1 MDRQGFTEGMRWGQW
16 QAMWI
21 LFDDAREGGAS
32 PRLYRQPSKVFVARE
47 LEEVLPALERVRAG
61 LQAGLHAA
69 GYLAYEAGQ
78 AFDPKLRAGAR
89 KGEGPLLCFGLFEHY
104 ETPNLS
110 ALLPSPD
117 GAFVGRLAP
126 RLTRDQYENAVEKV
140 REHLFAGDYY
150 QANLTFGCDVA
161 VAGDP
166 LALYARLRRSARAG
180 WGGVLSHDG
189 GAIVSLSP
197 EQFFTIRDGVIE
209 AMPMKGTAP
218 RRRDPDADRAEAEA
232 LAADEKQR
240 AENLMIVDLMRNDL
254 ARVSVAG
261 TVEVPDL
268 FRVETYPTLHQLV
281 SRVRSRLRV
290 ECDAVDVL
298 CTIFPCGSVTGA
310 PKVAAIE
317 ALARLEPEPRGA
329 YTGSMGWIEPHR
341 HGDHGDAAFNVLIRT
356 LEWHRGSTKARLGL
370 GSGLVV
376 DSQPRNEWAECMLKG
391 DFVRREAQDFDLIE
405 TMGFDPS
412 EGIVE
417 LERHLDRM
425 KSSADDLDFEFDRHA
440 ARNELQAATFGRK
453 HRAMVRLLLSR
464 TGAMAIQVKPYDDPE
479 ELPVRVALRALPV
492 EPSDFR
498 LRYKTTDRRFL
509 DLVRQQAGEYE
520 TLFIDPDGQLTEGSR
535 TSIFV
540 ERDGRLLTPP
550 LSRGLMPGILRA
562 KLIEEGRAE
571 EAELTPADLEGG
583 FYVGNIVRGL
593 IRAKLA

>member
-1 MDRQGFTEGMRWGQW
+1 
-16 QAMWI
+16 MWI
-21 LFDDAREGGAS
+21 LFDDARQGGVA
-32 PRLYRQPSKVFVARE
+32 PRLYHEPNEIIIAYDWDG
-47 LEEVLPALERVRAG
+47 VLGALEQVRAG
-61 LQAGLHAA
+61 LRAGMHAA
-69 GYLAYEAGQ
+69 GYLSYEAGH
-78 AFDPKLRAGAR
+78 AFDPKLRASAR
-89 KGEGPLLCFGLFEHY
+89 QGEGPLLCFGLFDGF
-104 ETPNLS
+104 ETPDLS

-117 GAFVGRLAP
+117 GAYVGRPTP
-126 RLTRDQYENAVEKV
+126 RLTPIQYANAVDRV
-140 REHLFAGDYY
+140 REHLFAGDFY
-150 QANLTFGCDVA
+150 QANLTFGCDIA

-166 LALYARLRRSARAG
+166 LALYARLRRSAQAG
-180 WGGVLSHDG
+180 WGGVLKHDG
-189 GAIVSLSP
+189 GAIISLSP
-197 EQFFTIRDGVIE
+197 EQFFTISDGMIE
-209 AMPMKGTAP
+209 ARPMKGTAP
-218 RRRDPDADRAEAEA
+218 RRPDPGADRAEAKA

-261 TVEVPDL
+261 SVEVPEL
-268 FRVETYPTLHQLV
+268 FAVETYPTLHQMV
-281 SRVRSRLRV
+281 SRIRSRLRV
-290 ECDAVDVL
+290 GCDAVDLL

-310 PKVAAIE
+310 PKIAAIE
-317 ALARLEPEPRGA
+317 ALTRLEPEPRGA
-329 YTGSMGWIEPHR
+329 YTGSMGWIEPNR
-341 HGDHGDAAFNVLIRT
+341 NGDPGNAAFNVLIRT

-376 DSQPRNEWAECMLKG
+376 DSEPSNEWAECLLKG

-417 LERHLDRM
+417 LDRHLDRL
-425 KSSADDLDFEFDRHA
+425 KASADDLDFQFDRHA

-464 TGAMAIQVKPYDDPE
+464 TGSMAIQVKPYDDPE
-479 ELPVRVALRALPV
+479 DVPVRVAVRPLPV
-492 EPSDFR
+492 DPGDFR

-509 DLVRQQAGEYE
+509 DLTRQQAGEFE
-520 TLFIDPDGQLTEGSR
+520 TVFVDPDGQLTEGSR

-571 EAELTPADLEGG
+571 EAELAPADLEGG

-593 IRAKLA
+593 IPAKLA

>member
-1 MDRQGFTEGMRWGQW
+1 MFV
-16 QAMWI
+16 
-21 LFDDAREGGAS
+21 LFDDARDGGAP
-32 PRLYRQPSKVFVARE
+32 PRLYSGPNELIVARK
-47 LEEVLPALERVRAG
+47 LDDVLPALEKIRAA
-61 LQAGLHAA
+61 LQAGQHAA
-69 GYLAYEAGQ
+69 GYLAYEAGH
-78 AFDPKLRAGAR
+78 AFDPKLRDCAR
-89 KGEGPLLCFGLFEHY
+89 RAEGPLLCFGLFDSF

-110 ALLPSPD
+110 TLLPSPD
-117 GAFVGRLAP
+117 GAYAGQLSP
-126 RLTRDQYENAVEKV
+126 RTTREQYGDAVENV
-140 REHLFAGDYY
+140 RRHLFAGDFY

-180 WGGVLSHDG
+180 WSGVLKHDD
-189 GAIVSLSP
+189 GAIISLSP
-197 EQFFTIRDGVIE
+197 EQFFTLREGIIE
-209 AMPMKGTAP
+209 ARPMKGTA
-218 RRRDPDADRAEAEA
+218 RRRPNPDRDRAEAQA
-232 LAADEKQR
+232 LAVDAKQR

-261 TVEVPDL
+261 SVEVPEL
-268 FRVETYPTLHQLV
+268 FQVETYPTLHQMV
-281 SRVRSRLRV
+281 SRIRSRLRV
-290 ECDAVDVL
+290 ECDAIDVL

-310 PKVAAIE
+310 PKIAAIE
-317 ALARLEPEPRGA
+317 ALTTLEPEPRGA

-341 HGDHGDAAFNVLIRT
+341 FGDPGDAAFNVLIRT
-356 LEWHRGSTKARLGL
+356 LEWHGGATKARLGL

-376 DSQPRNEWAECMLKG
+376 DSEPSNEWDECLLKG

-425 KSSADDLDFEFDRHA
+425 KSSAEDLDFQFDRHA

-453 HRAMVRLLLSR
+453 QRAMVRLLLSR
-464 TGAMAIQVKPYDDPE
+464 SGAMAIQLKTYDDPE
-479 ELPVRVALRALPV
+479 ELPVRVAVRPLPV

-509 DLVRQQAGEYE
+509 DLTRQQAGEFE
-520 TLFIDPDGQLTEGSR
+520 TVFVDPDGQLTEGSR
-535 TSIFV
+535 TNLFV
-540 ERDGRLLTPP
+540 EREGKLLTPP

-562 KLIEEGRAE
+562 KLIEEGKAE
-571 EAELTPADLEGG
+571 EAELTPADLQDG

-593 IRAKLA
+593 IPAKLA

>member
-1 MDRQGFTEGMRWGQW
+1 
-16 QAMWI
+16 MWV
-21 LFDDAREGGAS
+21 LFDDAREGGAK
-32 PRLYRQPSKVFVARE
+32 PRLYREPERVITARE
-47 LEEVLPALERVRAG
+47 FDQILPALEEVRAG
-61 LQAGLHAA
+61 VRAGRHAA
-69 GYLAYEAGQ
+69 GYLAYEAGY
-78 AFDPKLRAGAR
+78 AFDPKLRHDAR
-89 KGEGPLLCFGLFEHY
+89 NCEGPLLCFGLFDGF
-104 ETPNLS
+104 ETPDLS
-110 ALLPSPD
+110 AQLPSPD
-117 GAFVGRLAP
+117 GAYVGQLNPRPTPDQHGLAL
-126 RLTRDQYENAVEKV
+126 RQV
-140 REHLFAGDYY
+140 REHLFAGDFY

-161 VAGDP
+161 VSGDP

-180 WGGVLSHDG
+180 WGGVLKHDG

-209 AMPMKGTAP
+209 ARPMKGTAS
-218 RRRDPDADRAEAEA
+218 RHTDPDADRAEAEA

-254 ARVSVAG
+254 AKLSVAG
-261 TVEVPDL
+261 SVEVPEL
-268 FRVETYPTLHQLV
+268 FMVETYPTLHQLV
-281 SRVRSRLRV
+281 SRITSRLRV

-298 CTIFPCGSVTGA
+298 RTIFPCGSVTGA
-310 PKVAAIE
+310 PKVAAIN

-329 YTGSMGWIEPHR
+329 YTGSMGWIEPSR
-341 HGDHGDAAFNVLIRT
+341 HGGSGDAAFNVLIRT
-356 LEWHRGSTKARLGL
+356 LEWHRGATKARLGL

-376 DSQPRNEWAECMLKG
+376 DSEPSNEWAECLLKG

-425 KSSADDLDFEFDRHA
+425 KNSAQDLGFQFDRHA

-453 HRAMVRLLLSR
+453 QRAMVRLLLSR
-464 TGAMAIQVKPYDDPE
+464 SGAMAIQLKTYDDPE
-479 ELPVRVALRALPV
+479 EVPVRVAVRPLPV

-509 DLVRQQAGEYE
+509 DLTRQQAGEYE
-520 TLFIDPDGQLTEGSR
+520 TVFVDPDGHLTEGSR
-535 TSIFV
+535 TSLFV
-540 ERDGRLLTPP
+540 DRDGKLLTPP
-550 LSRGLMPGILRA
+550 LSRGLMPGILRT
-562 KLIEEGRAE
+562 KLIEEGKAE

-593 IRAKLA
+593 IPAKLA